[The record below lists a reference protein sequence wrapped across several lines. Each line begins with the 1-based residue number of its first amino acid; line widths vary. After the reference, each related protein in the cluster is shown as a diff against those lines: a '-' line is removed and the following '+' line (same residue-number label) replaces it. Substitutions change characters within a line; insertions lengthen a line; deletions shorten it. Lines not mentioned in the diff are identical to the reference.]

1 MSVFRVILVRIFPH
15 SDWARKDTILIYK
28 IPRIYQKVLPFSV
41 AQNFSNVSWQI
52 AYINLAET
60 KEIINQQNHI
70 YRSSHQRW
78 SVRRSVFTNFT
89 KFTGKH
95 MCQSLFLNKVAGLW
109 RRCFPVNFLKGT
121 FFTEHLQWLLLHI
134 KVFCL
139 ENQKSSFSISFMCR

>member
-15 SDWARKDTILIYK
+15 SDWTRKDTILIYK

-121 FFTEHLQWLLLHI
+121 FFTEHLRWLLLHI

-139 ENQKSSFSISFMCR
+139 ENQKSSFSINFMCR